1 MKKKRLRILRSIMK
15 NTMADEILF
24 SYIIF
29 VIIDAAAIWLLEPS
43 ITSFGDAIWYCY
55 AVVSTAGFGDMVAT
69 TFVTRLL
76 SVILTVYS
84 TLVLAIITGV
94 VVNYYTQLLEL
105 KNKDAIAEVLD
116 SMERLPE
123 LSKEELAELSERVK
137 RFRNS
142 R

>member
-15 NTMADEILF
+15 NTMADEILL

>member
-1 MKKKRLRILRSIMK
+1 MK
-15 NTMADEILF
+15 NTMADEILL

-29 VIIDAAAIWLLEPS
+29 VLIDAAAIWLLEPS

-55 AVVSTAGFGDMVAT
+55 AVISTAGFGDMVAT
-69 TFVTRLL
+69 TFVTRVL
-76 SVILTVYS
+76 SMILTVYS

>member
-1 MKKKRLRILRSIMK
+1 MK

>member
-1 MKKKRLRILRSIMK
+1 MK
-15 NTMADEILF
+15 NTMADEILL

>member
-1 MKKKRLRILRSIMK
+1 MTKKRIRILRSIMK
-15 NTMADEILF
+15 NTMADEILL

-29 VIIDAAAIWLLEPS
+29 VLIDAAAIWLLEPS
-43 ITSFGDAIWYCY
+43 ITSFGDAVWYCY
-55 AVVSTAGFGDMVAT
+55 AVISTAGFGDMVAT
-69 TFVTRLL
+69 TFVTRVL
-76 SVILTVYS
+76 SMILTVYS